1 MPENEVFGQAEG
13 GTKAV
18 GGEGRW
24 RLVTAWSGLRIDA
37 VTIQSGLRIYCADR
51 VKKVVD
57 RFWGLW

>member
-1 MPENEVFGQAEG
+1 M
-13 GTKAV
+13 
-18 GGEGRW
+18 
-24 RLVTAWSGLRIDA
+24 VTAWSGLRIDA